1 MGQLF
6 LTSLDWGT
14 LASAIAEI
22 SPTGES
28 PSPLA
33 RVLKTHACYARV
45 LRVLPLYWQRAT
57 EGKKRANMGADEQM
71 AKSNKERLLPEA
83 RGV

>member
-1 MGQLF
+1 
-6 LTSLDWGT
+6 
-14 LASAIAEI
+14 
-22 SPTGES
+22 
-28 PSPLA
+28 
-33 RVLKTHACYARV
+33 